1 MEMFNTELKFQCIS
15 YMYASTFPNI
25 IMPIQWFG
33 VIYMIAESLFIKL
46 LVNMFENTTEWCIK

>member
-25 IMPIQWFG
+25 IMPIQ
-33 VIYMIAESLFIKL
+33 
-46 LVNMFENTTEWCIK
+46 